1 MKELYLLDLIDEET
15 KNAIVGY
22 KWGVHARSFILFHE
36 SNFVKKG
43 DKIAYLFVR
52 CFSSEENRFESCD
65 DSSCIMEKLHISQPY
80 ITSMLKDGVSDSY
93 DIFAKED
100 GFYKFM
106 CQHLLV
112 TGAFLQEELA
122 NKVKWFESN
131 VERNFNENPLLFVV
145 YETIVEYC
153 RHEFCKYT
161 IIKDEFSGTKCI
173 KWNNRMGFPIKQ
185 DSNYM
190 SCKFDGGGDKSDLLF
205 EYRNSFPNYSDIT
218 LKTITRI
225 HFLFDEH
232 TVLSYQIDKKLSDYD
247 KNEKVTFRIK
257 LPSNHLSIWKRLPL
271 IQVRIETS
279 KGVFFDFPILGQDAE
294 GLLCIVDTFCHALT
308 ECGYEL
314 LSEEATSNYESDG
327 NSFSNSS
334 VSDSCFV
341 YLMKDETNGYF
352 KIGISN
358 NPKYRERT
366 LQSEKPTIVLICAKE
381 FPTRLIAE
389 SIESALHKAF
399 GGKRLRG
406 EWFNLDAKDEED
418 LKKTLA

>member
-36 SNFVKKG
+36 ANFVKKG

-190 SCKFDGGGDKSDLLF
+190 SLTPEQRETLVRL
-205 EYRNSFPNYSDIT
+205 EYEKA
-218 LKTITRI
+218 L
-225 HFLFDEH
+225 
-232 TVLSYQIDKKLSDYD
+232 QDKKDF
-247 KNEKVTFRIK
+247 EA
-257 LPSNHLSIWKRLPL
+257 LPL
-271 IQVRIETS
+271 KNQQNILKIRNLTKDMFNNVVLGNKENIQLEN
-279 KGVFFDFPILGQDAE
+279 K
-294 GLLCIVDTFCHALT
+294 
-308 ECGYEL
+308 
-314 LSEEATSNYESDG
+314 
-327 NSFSNSS
+327 
-334 VSDSCFV
+334 
-341 YLMKDETNGYF
+341 
-352 KIGISN
+352 
-358 NPKYRERT
+358 
-366 LQSEKPTIVLICAKE
+366 
-381 FPTRLIAE
+381 
-389 SIESALHKAF
+389 
-399 GGKRLRG
+399 
-406 EWFNLDAKDEED
+406 
-418 LKKTLA
+418 